1 MRILHLVPG
10 SGGTFYCQNCVRDR
24 ALVRALRK
32 AGHDVIMVPLYL
44 PMFGEEGSVG
54 AKAPIF
60 FGGVNMYLREK
71 LPFLRSMPQWLDR
84 LLDSP
89 WVLRQAAAR
98 EQSTNAADLGPM
110 TLSMLRGRRGNQ
122 QKEFDRFLEWLTGQ
136 DKPDIIHVSNAL
148 LLGFAP
154 AIKDAVD
161 VPIVCSLQD
170 EEPWIDAMHPPYG
183 GYVWEAISENAKCVS
198 RFVSTSTWYAERMT
212 TRMGLAPD
220 RVSVVFPGV
229 ETDDAAPAPLDFDPP
244 VIGFLERLSRGQ
256 GLGLLVDAFI
266 TLKRLPRFKNLRLR
280 ATGGCTPADQRFREE
295 IQAKLRGGG
304 MGDAVEFIED
314 FQLAQRGE
322 FLRSLSVL
330 SVPVPGGEAF
340 GLQLLEA
347 MAQGVPVVQ
356 PAEGSYPEIVNA
368 TGGGL
373 LYDPGDP
380 NGLTRALQSLLEHPD
395 EARRLGRQGR
405 AAILAQ
411 FNMDR
416 VVREMI
422 AVYTAVLEKGIR
434 SAAPLFQ
441 SK

>member
-24 ALVRALRK
+24 ALVRALRR

-71 LPFLRSMPQWLDR
+71 LPFLRRMPQWMDR

-122 QKEFDRFLEWLTGQ
+122 QKEFDRFLAWLAEQ

-154 AIKDAVD
+154 EIKKIVDA
-161 VPIVCSLQD
+161 PIVCSLQD
-170 EEPWIDAMHPPYG
+170 EEPWVDAMHPPYDQR
-183 GYVWEAISENAKCVS
+183 VWEAIAENAKCVS
-198 RFVSTSTWYAERMT
+198 RFISTSAWYAERMVA
-212 TRMGLAPD
+212 RMGLDPD
-220 RVSVVFPGV
+220 RVSVVFPGI
-229 ETDDAAPAPLDFDPP
+229 ETDDLPAAEMSFDPP

-266 TLKRLPRFKNLRLR
+266 ALKRMPQFKNLRLR
-280 ATGGCTPADQRFREE
+280 ATGGCTPADRRFREE
-295 IQAKLRGGG
+295 IHARLRGEG
-304 MGDAVEFIED
+304 MDEAVEFLEE

-347 MAQGVPVVQ
+347 MAHGVPVVQ

-368 TGGGL
+368 TGGGV
-373 LYDPGDP
+373 LYDPQTPG
-380 NGLTRALQSLLEHPD
+380 GLTRALQSLLDNPG
-395 EARRLGRQGR
+395 EARRLGRQGHE
-405 AAILAQ
+405 AILAR

-422 AVYTAVLEKGIR
+422 AVY
-434 SAAPLFQ
+434 AAALDTKP
-441 SK
+441 

>member
-24 ALVRALRK
+24 ALVRALRS

-54 AKAPIF
+54 GKSPIF

-71 LPFLRSMPQWLDR
+71 IPFLRNMPRWMDR
-84 LLDSP
+84 LLDSH

-110 TLSMLRGRRGNQ
+110 TLSMLRGRHGNQ
-122 QKEFDRFLEWLTGQ
+122 QKEFDRFLAWLSEQ
-136 DKPDIIHVSNAL
+136 DRPDIIHVSNAL

-154 AIKDAVD
+154 AIKNIIDS
-161 VPIVCSLQD
+161 PIVCSLQD
-170 EEPWIDAMHPPYG
+170 EEPWVNAMHPPYDRR
-183 GYVWEAISENAKCVS
+183 VWEAIAENAKCVS
-198 RFVSTSTWYAERMT
+198 RFIATSAWYAERMIA
-212 TRMGLAPD
+212 RMGLAPD

-229 ETDDAAPAPLDFDPP
+229 ETDDLPEAGSGPEPP

-266 TLKRLPRFKNLRLR
+266 ALKRMPQFKNLRLR
-280 ATGGCTPADQRFREE
+280 ATGGCTPADRGFHAE
-295 IQAKLRGGG
+295 IRARLCHEG
-304 MGDAVEFIED
+304 MEDSVEFLEE

-356 PAEGSYPEIVNA
+356 PAEGSYPEIVHA
-368 TGGGL
+368 TGGGV
-373 LYDPGDP
+373 LYDPKTPD
-380 NGLTRALQSLLEHPD
+380 GLANALLSLLEHPD
-395 EARRLGRQGR
+395 EALRLGRQGR

-422 AVYTAVLEKGIR
+422 AVYTAARDER
-434 SAAPLFQ
+434 T
-441 SK
+441 

>member
-24 ALVRALRK
+24 ALVRALRR

-71 LPFLRSMPQWLDR
+71 IPFLRRMPQWMDR

-110 TLSMLRGRRGNQ
+110 TLSLLRGRRGNQ
-122 QKEFDRFLEWLTGQ
+122 QKEFNRFLAWLGEQ

-154 AIKDAVD
+154 EIKRVVDA
-161 VPIVCSLQD
+161 PIVCSLQD
-170 EEPWIDAMHPPYG
+170 EEPWVDAMHPPYDRH
-183 GYVWEAISENAKCVS
+183 VWQAISENAKCVS
-198 RFVSTSTWYAERMT
+198 RFISTSAWYAERMIA
-212 TRMGLAPD
+212 RMDLPPD
-220 RVSVVFPGV
+220 RVSVIFPGI
-229 ETDDAAPAPLDFDPP
+229 ETDELPTADLTLDPP

-266 TLKRLPRFKNLRLR
+266 TLKRMPQFKNLRLR
-280 ATGGCTPADQRFREE
+280 ATGGCTPADHGFRAE
-295 IQAKLRGGG
+295 IHEQLRGEG
-304 MGDAVEFIED
+304 MDDAVEFIED

-356 PAEGSYPEIVNA
+356 PAEGSYPEIVHA
-368 TGGGL
+368 TGGGV
-373 LYDPGDP
+373 LYDPKDP
-380 NGLTRALQSLLEHPD
+380 EGLVHALQSLLENP
-395 EARRLGRQGR
+395 EETRRLGRRGR
-405 AAILAQ
+405 QAILAQ

-416 VVREMI
+416 VVRDMI
-422 AVYTAVLEKGIR
+422 AAYTAALDQK
-434 SAAPLFQ
+434 P
-441 SK
+441 

>member
-24 ALVRALRK
+24 ALVRALRR

-71 LPFLRSMPQWLDR
+71 VPFLRSMPQWLDR

-122 QKEFDRFLEWLTGQ
+122 QKEFDRFLAWLAEQ

-154 AIKDAVD
+154 AIKNVID

-170 EEPWIDAMHPPYG
+170 EEPWVDAMHAPYDQR
-183 GYVWEAISENAKCVS
+183 VWEAIAENAKCVS
-198 RFVSTSTWYAERMT
+198 RFISTSAWYADRMIA
-212 TRMGLAPD
+212 RMNLARD

-229 ETDDAAPAPLDFDPP
+229 ETDKLPAAEMGLDPP
-244 VIGFLERLSRGQ
+244 VIGYLERLSRSQ

-266 TLKRLPRFKNLRLR
+266 ALKRMPRFKNLRLR
-280 ATGGCTPADQRFREE
+280 ATGGCTPADRQFHESIR
-295 IQAKLRGGG
+295 AKLRSEG
-304 MGDAVEFIED
+304 MDDAVEFLEE

-347 MAQGVPVVQ
+347 MAHGVPVVQ
-356 PAEGSYPEIVNA
+356 PAEGSYPEIIAA
-368 TGGGL
+368 TGGGV
-373 LYDPGDP
+373 LYDPKTPD
-380 NGLTRALQSLLEHPD
+380 GLVNALQSLLENPD
-395 EARRLGRQGR
+395 DARRLGRQGR
-405 AAILAQ
+405 EAILAK

-416 VVREMI
+416 VVRDMT
-422 AVYTAVLEKGIR
+422 AVYGAALER
-434 SAAPLFQ
+434 SP
-441 SK
+441 

>member
-24 ALVRALRK
+24 ALVRALRR
-32 AGHDVIMVPLYL
+32 AGHDVVMVPLYL

-71 LPFLRSMPQWLDR
+71 VPLLRRMPQWMDR
-84 LLDSP
+84 LLDAP

-122 QKEFDRFLEWLTGQ
+122 QKEFDRFLAWLAGQ

-154 AIKDAVD
+154 EIRNITD

-170 EEPWIDAMHPPYG
+170 EEPWVNAMHPPYDRRC
-183 GYVWEAISENAKCVS
+183 WEAISENAKCVS
-198 RFVSTSTWYAERMT
+198 RFISTSAWYAGRMI
-212 TRMGLAPD
+212 TRMNLPPD
-220 RVSVVFPGV
+220 RVAVVFPGI
-229 ETDDAAPAPLDFDPP
+229 ETDNLPPAEPGFDPP

-266 TLKRLPRFKNLRLR
+266 ALKRQPQFGNLRLR
-280 ATGGCTPADQRFREE
+280 ATGGCTPADRRFRDE
-295 IQAKLRGGG
+295 IHAKLRGEG
-304 MGDAVEFIED
+304 MDGAVEFLEE

-356 PAEGSYPEIVNA
+356 PAEGSYREIINA
-368 TGGGL
+368 TGGGV
-373 LYDPGDP
+373 LYDPKTPD
-380 NGLTRALQSLLEHPD
+380 GLANALQSLLENPG
-395 EARRLGRQGR
+395 EALRLGRRGR
-405 AAILAQ
+405 EAIRTQ

-416 VVREMI
+416 VVREMTG
-422 AVYTAVLEKGIR
+422 VYTAALEEK
-434 SAAPLFQ
+434 A
-441 SK
+441 

>member
-24 ALVRALRK
+24 ALVRALRS

-71 LPFLRSMPQWLDR
+71 VPFLRNMPLWLDR
-84 LLDSP
+84 LLDSH

-122 QKEFDRFLEWLTGQ
+122 QKEFDRFLAWLAEQ

-154 AIKDAVD
+154 EIAKVVDAR
-161 VPIVCSLQD
+161 IVCSLQD
-170 EEPWIDAMHPPYG
+170 EEPWVDAMHPPYDRQ
-183 GYVWEAISENAKCVS
+183 VWETISENAKCVS
-198 RFVSTSTWYAERMT
+198 RFISTSAWYAERMIV
-212 TRMGLAPD
+212 RMGLAPD
-220 RVSVVFPGV
+220 RVSVVYPGV
-229 ETDDAAPAPLDFDPP
+229 ETDTADAAPLDFNPP

-256 GLGLLVDAFI
+256 GLGLLMDAFI
-266 TLKRLPRFKNLRLR
+266 ALKRMPQFQNLRLR
-280 ATGGCTPADQRFREE
+280 ATGGCTPADQRFRGE
-295 IQAKLRGGG
+295 IQAKLRSEG
-304 MGDAVEFIED
+304 MDGAVEFIED

-356 PAEGSYPEIVNA
+356 PAEGSYPEIVHA
-368 TGGGL
+368 TGGGV
-373 LYDPGDP
+373 LYDPKTPG
-380 NGLTRALQSLLEHPD
+380 GLTQALQSLLEHPD
-395 EARRLGRQGR
+395 EARRLGHQGR
-405 AAILAQ
+405 AAILEK

-416 VVREMI
+416 VVRDMT
-422 AVYTAVLEKGIR
+422 AVY
-434 SAAPLFQ
+434 AAALDKQP
-441 SK
+441 